1 MRFISK
7 YLIFQIQLQQAQ
19 KETAV
24 ENKEIEDKE
33 KRKNR
38 DPYLTNLNEDP
49 MLSQVIF
56 HFLGAKQTKIGR
68 SPECKIQIN
77 GLNIITEHALIANE
91 NGKISITPGEIGAK
105 IKVNG
110 INVEESR
117 VLQHRDRI
125 LIGLHANFKIFKTI
139 LFY

>member
-1 MRFISK
+1 
-7 YLIFQIQLQQAQ
+7 
-19 KETAV
+19 
-24 ENKEIEDKE
+24 
-33 KRKNR
+33 
-38 DPYLTNLNEDP
+38 LTNLNEDP

-77 GLNIITEHALIANE
+77 GLNIITEHACLIND
-91 NGKISITPGEIGAK
+91 NGKISISPAEIGAK

-110 INVEESR
+110 INLEDSK

-125 LIGLHANFKIFKTI
+125 LIGLCLI
-139 LFY
+139 LKMYYYRYLTF